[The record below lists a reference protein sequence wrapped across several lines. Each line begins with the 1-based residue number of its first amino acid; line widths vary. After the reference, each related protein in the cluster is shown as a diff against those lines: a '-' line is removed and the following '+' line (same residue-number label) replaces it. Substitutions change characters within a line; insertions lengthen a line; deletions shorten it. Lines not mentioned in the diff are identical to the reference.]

1 MTTRQDSSGKSIE
14 ILMNGRVDGAAA
26 NNLELE
32 IIRAIKSGAEEIFI
46 NLAEAEFICSAGI
59 RVIMQYW
66 RQMKGG
72 GKKLLVTRTS
82 PAIDQILE
90 LTGFKDSIVEKT
102 SA

>member
-1 MTTRQDSSGKSIE
+1 
-14 ILMNGRVDGAAA
+14 MNGRIDGTAA
-26 NNLELE
+26 NEMELE
-32 IIRAIKSGAEEIFI
+32 IIRVMKTGAQEIFI

-66 RQMKGG
+66 RSMKGA
-72 GKKLLVTRTS
+72 GKTLLVTRPS